1 MLHCTVHGS
10 VVVCLP
16 CEETV
21 KSYTEFVGFSSF
33 HAFDMRLILCAVL
46 RLGPGFPASLKVPRE
61 AGTGMENVRNDPMLK
76 NYLYLLSM
84 ILVFGEHIKPH
95 NGTLWAS
102 ESLCSFTMLY
112 FLTRLY
118 VLVTVYSPVQC
129 GYVLALL
136 RSAIMYTG
144 LWNILVPERARWV
157 LWFQSSKTG
166 SIDWWMKLH
175 CLMFCFSCA
184 LILSDVSVIGCK
196 AYFLSFAME
205 VAHAEN
211 SLQPA

>member
-1 MLHCTVHGS
+1 MLKVLVAVLAVAVTEVFRRHQASGAQTGSCDELGQCQNGHEQSFKPSMACMLHCTVHGS

-95 NGTLWAS
+95 NGTL
-102 ESLCSFTMLY
+102 
-112 FLTRLY
+112 
-118 VLVTVYSPVQC
+118 
-129 GYVLALL
+129 
-136 RSAIMYTG
+136 
-144 LWNILVPERARWV
+144 
-157 LWFQSSKTG
+157 
-166 SIDWWMKLH
+166 
-175 CLMFCFSCA
+175 
-184 LILSDVSVIGCK
+184 
-196 AYFLSFAME
+196 
-205 VAHAEN
+205 
-211 SLQPA
+211 